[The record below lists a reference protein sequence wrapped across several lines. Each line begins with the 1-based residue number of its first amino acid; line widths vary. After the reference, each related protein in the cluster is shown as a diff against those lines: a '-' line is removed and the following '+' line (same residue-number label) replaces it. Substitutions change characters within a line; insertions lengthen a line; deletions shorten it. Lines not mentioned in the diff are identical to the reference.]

1 MLVAAES
8 HVGSKALDFQMRPYI
23 YRRRTNGELREGT
36 ATVACCWTCFAGPA
50 FCPLKLHQPLLPCP
64 LHPSLT
70 SSLAGIYII
79 NVADTWAKIQL
90 AARVIAAV
98 ENPKDVIAIAARPFG
113 QRAVLKFAHYTDAQC
128 LAGRFTPGTFTNQ
141 ITKQFKEPRVLV
153 VTDPRVD
160 HQAVKEAS
168 YVNMPIIAL
177 CDSDAPMDYVDVA
190 IPVNNKGRHSIGLV
204 YWLLAREVLVLRG
217 EASRDAD
224 WEVAVD
230 LFFYRDPEELKAQEE
245 EEKAAKEAESKA
257 LEPEGET
264 GFEAAVPAELAGG
277 EAFEAATATEG
288 DWSATAP
295 AAEWSGAGAA
305 PATTAGAGW

>member
-1 MLVAAES
+1 MTSLPS
-8 HVGSKALDFQMRPYI
+8 GSKVLQATEADMQRMLAAHVHLGTKNVSNGMKKYV
-23 YRRRTNGELREGT
+23 YTRTKDGVHVVNLH
-36 ATVACCWTCFAGPA
+36 ATWE
-50 FCPLKLHQPLLPCP
+50 KL
-64 LHPSLT
+64 
-70 SSLAGIYII
+70 I
-79 NVADTWAKIQL
+79 L
-90 AARVIAAV
+90 AARIIVAI
-98 ENPKDVIAIAARPFG
+98 ENPQDVIACSVRQFG

-141 ITKQFKEPRVLV
+141 ITKQFKEPRVLI

-245 EEKAAKEAESKA
+245 EEKAAKEAETKA
-257 LEPEGET
+257 LEPEAEA
-264 GFEAAVPAELAGG
+264 GFEAAIPAELAGG
-277 EAFEAATATEG
+277 EAFEAAAATEG
-288 DWSATAP
+288 DWSAAP

-305 PATTAGAGW
+305 PATAAGAGW

>member
-23 YRRRTNGELREGT
+23 YRRRTN
-36 ATVACCWTCFAGPA
+36 
-50 FCPLKLHQPLLPCP
+50 
-64 LHPSLT
+64 
-70 SSLAGIYII
+70 GIYII

-141 ITKQFKEPRVLV
+141 ITKQFKEPRVLI

-277 EAFEAATATEG
+277 EAFEAAAATEG
-288 DWSATAP
+288 DWSANAP